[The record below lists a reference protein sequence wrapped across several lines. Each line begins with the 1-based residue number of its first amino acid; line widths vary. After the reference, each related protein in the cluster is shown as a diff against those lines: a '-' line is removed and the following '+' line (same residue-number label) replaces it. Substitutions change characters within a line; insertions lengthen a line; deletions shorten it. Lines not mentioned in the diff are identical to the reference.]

1 MSSWQ
6 KFPSF
11 PEENRNEY
19 KLSIKL
25 PSKSPYSLWN
35 CACFYPNKPPNYKNA
50 PSLMPSAFVSY
61 QSHPPRTWHGST
73 WTHWTHWILISLDG
87 NVKSWT
93 AVWWLLY
100 ISWAPWDHLSPA
112 SSVTSHSSA
121 VFPWPILFILHHLVF
136 HWVFS
141 SSLFTW
147 SPGLHSLPQLWTSE
161 KCPHY
166 SRIARVQHTLPLG
179 LMGFL
184 RLAQTTL
191 PREKGAHSTVN
202 PGPMLRCLL
211 FEQSQTFHNWFL
223 YILPTV
229 GFLTCHFQGE

>member
-1 MSSWQ
+1 MNPLDPLDPNFTGWQCEKLNCDLMTSVHFLSSL
-6 KFPSF
+6 
-11 PEENRNEY
+11 R
-19 KLSIKL
+19 
-25 PSKSPYSLWN
+25 
-35 CACFYPNKPPNYKNA
+35 
-50 PSLMPSAFVSY
+50 PSL
-61 QSHPPRTWHGST
+61 TC
-73 WTHWTHWILISLDG
+73 LISDFSFLC
-87 NVKSWT
+87 S
-93 AVWWLLY
+93 
-100 ISWAPWDHLSPA
+100 ISLTHSFYSA
-112 SSVTSHSSA
+112 SSCL
-121 VFPWPILFILHHLVF
+121 PLGLLFQPL
-136 HWVFS
+136 
-141 SSLFTW
+141 TW